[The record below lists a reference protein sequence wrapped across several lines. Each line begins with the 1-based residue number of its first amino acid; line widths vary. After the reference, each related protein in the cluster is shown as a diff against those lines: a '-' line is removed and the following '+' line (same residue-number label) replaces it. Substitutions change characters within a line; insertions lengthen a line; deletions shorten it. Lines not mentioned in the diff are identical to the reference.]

1 MFILYLYIIIS
12 RQIQSGRTFEQYAL
26 TPVHY
31 AHLSLLPFHCMTVFP
46 FCTHIVVSVESCN
59 ITQGRYKY
67 TLDLMSLHQSNRLPS
82 LCLCPPQRAGPTPP
96 ISKWLPFLQAH
107 PDHSFA
113 HYIAEGL
120 ADGFRIGYDPTN
132 VTLHQSRR
140 NHQSVQSN
148 SNTVSEYLQIESHRG
163 RINGP
168 FMHDQILGVHCSPM
182 GIIPKPHQPGKW
194 RLIVDL
200 SSPEGHS
207 VNDGIPSDICS
218 IQYAS
223 MDQAVEIVRALGVG
237 TLLAKL
243 DLKSAYR
250 MVPVHPQDQWLLGM
264 SWEDRI
270 LVDTCLPFG
279 LRSAP
284 KNFSAVA
291 DGLTWAMHCKGI
303 E

>member
-1 MFILYLYIIIS
+1 M
-12 RQIQSGRTFEQYAL
+12 
-26 TPVHY
+26 
-31 AHLSLLPFHCMTVFP
+31 HC
-46 FCTHIVVSVESCN
+46 
-59 ITQGRYKY
+59 G
-67 TLDLMSLHQSNRLPS
+67 
-82 LCLCPPQRAGPTPP
+82 
-96 ISKWLPFLQAH
+96 
-107 PDHSFA
+107 
-113 HYIAEGL
+113 
-120 ADGFRIGYDPTN
+120 
-132 VTLHQSRR
+132 
-140 NHQSVQSN
+140 
-148 SNTVSEYLQIESHRG
+148 
-163 RINGP
+163 
-168 FMHDQILGVHCSPM
+168 PM
-182 GIIPKPHQPGKW
+182 GIIPKPHQPGTW

-200 SSPEGHS
+200 SFPEGHS

-237 TLLAKL
+237 TLMAKL

-284 KNFSAVA
+284 KIFSAVA

-303 E
+303 EYMLHYLDDFLFLGPPNHPMCGSALSLAQSTCTDLG